1 MKFNKNLLRTFS
13 LIAFLSG
20 LIFTA
25 CKKEDS
31 SVMSASSQ
39 QLSLYLTDDPSMYD
53 SVFIDIKAVEV
64 KVDTF
69 ENHKRDDHYGDN
81 DNDRDD
87 DNRNRDEYGN
97 WDTLLINPGL
107 YNVSRL
113 KNGID
118 TLMGTVTIKGTI
130 RKIRITLGTN
140 SSLRIA
146 GVSYPLNLFPGINQY
161 LYVKINERHHQEAV
175 FGQSSLWIDFDISRS
190 ILSRAG
196 QYYLRPVLR
205 PFCDKNFATIKGNV
219 IPSDAAPL
227 VTVYNNTDTAN
238 AIPHPNGDFKI
249 RGLKEGVYNVL
260 YKGSNG
266 YRDTTL
272 YNIQLQ
278 KNEEKILPKAV
289 LTKY

>member
-1 MKFNKNLLRTFS
+1 MKFNKNFLQTFS
-13 LIAFLSG
+13 IIAFLSG

-31 SVMSASSQ
+31 LVMPASSQ
-39 QLSLYLTDDPSMYD
+39 RLSLYLTDDPSMFD

-69 ENHKRDDHYGDN
+69 ENHKRDDHFGDN

-87 DNRNRDEYGN
+87 DHKSRDEFGK
-97 WDTLLINPGL
+97 WDTLQIHPGV
-107 YNVSRL
+107 YNVSKLR
-113 KNGID
+113 NGID
-118 TLMGTVTIKGTI
+118 TLMGTVTINGTI
-130 RKIRITLGTN
+130 RKIRITLGSN
-140 SSLRIA
+140 NSLRMA
-146 GVSYPLNLFPGINQY
+146 GVSYPLNLLPGINDY
-161 LYVKINERHHQEAV
+161 LYVKVNGNHHQEAV

-190 ILSRAG
+190 IISRGG
-196 QYYLRPVLR
+196 QYYLKPVLR
-205 PFCDKNFATIKGNV
+205 PFCDKNFARVKGNV
-219 IPSDAAPL
+219 LPFVAAPL

-272 YNIQLQ
+272 FNIQIQ
-278 KNEEKILPKAV
+278 KDGEKILPNVV
-289 LTKY
+289 LTK

>member
-1 MKFNKNLLRTFS
+1 MKFNKNFLQTFS
-13 LIAFLSG
+13 IIAFLSG

-25 CKKEDS
+25 CKKEES
-31 SVMSASSQ
+31 LVMPASSQ
-39 QLSLYLTDDPSMYD
+39 RLSLYLTDDPSMYD

-69 ENHKRDDHYGDN
+69 ENHKRDDHFGDN

-87 DNRNRDEYGN
+87 DHKSRDEFGK
-97 WDTLLINPGL
+97 WDTLQIHPGV
-107 YNVSRL
+107 YNVSKLR
-113 KNGID
+113 NGID
-118 TLMGTVTIKGTI
+118 TLMGTVTINGTI
-130 RKIRITLGTN
+130 RKIRITLGSN
-140 SSLRIA
+140 NSLRMA
-146 GVSYPLNLFPGINQY
+146 GVSYPLNLLPGINDY
-161 LYVKINERHHQEAV
+161 LYVKVNGNHHQEAV

-190 ILSRAG
+190 ILSRNG
-196 QYYLRPVLR
+196 QYYLKPVLR
-205 PFCDKNFATIKGNV
+205 PFCDKNFARVKGNV
-219 IPSDAAPL
+219 LPFEAAPL

-272 YNIQLQ
+272 FNIQIQ
-278 KNEEKILPKAV
+278 KDGEKILPNVV
-289 LTKY
+289 LTK

>member
-1 MKFNKNLLRTFS
+1 MKFNKNLLQTFS
-13 LIAFLSG
+13 VIAFLSG

-31 SVMSASSQ
+31 LVMPASSQ
-39 QLSLYLTDDPSMYD
+39 RLSLYLTDDPSMYD

-69 ENHKRDDHYGDN
+69 ENHKRDDHFGDN

-87 DNRNRDEYGN
+87 DHKSRDEFGK
-97 WDTLLINPGL
+97 WDTLQIHPGV
-107 YNVSRL
+107 YNVSKLR
-113 KNGID
+113 NGID
-118 TLMGTVTIKGTI
+118 TLMGTVTINGTI
-130 RKIRITLGTN
+130 RKIRITLGSN
-140 SSLRIA
+140 NSLRMA
-146 GVSYPLNLFPGINQY
+146 GVSYPLNLLPGINDY
-161 LYVKINERHHQEAV
+161 LYVKVNGNHHQEAV

-190 ILSRAG
+190 IISRGG
-196 QYYLRPVLR
+196 QYYLKPVLR
-205 PFCDKNFATIKGNV
+205 PFCDKNFARVKGNV
-219 IPSDAAPL
+219 LPFVAAPL

-272 YNIQLQ
+272 FNIQIQ
-278 KNEEKILPKAV
+278 KDGEKILPNVV
-289 LTKY
+289 LTK